1 MIASCRAH
9 GLVFEN
15 SSEGMV
21 FVLVIE
27 RRMANSLVSS
37 RLRRDIMS
45 DIVVGG
51 MGIDTCGNLM
61 GKASRDFVFLS
72 SNARSSRA
80 AVAFSI
86 LIAFRQ
92 PSVASAEFRSGA
104 PLNVRVLVNEL
115 ALCDLCM
122 NEPALCDLCI
132 GCGVSLRTHTIISF
146 MRFATLSLYYHLR
159 SGAVA
164 Q

>member
-1 MIASCRAH
+1 
-9 GLVFEN
+9 
-15 SSEGMV
+15 
-21 FVLVIE
+21 
-27 RRMANSLVSS
+27 
-37 RLRRDIMS
+37 
-45 DIVVGG
+45 
-51 MGIDTCGNLM
+51 M

-104 PLNVRVLVNEL
+104 PLNARVLVNEL

-122 NEPALCDLCI
+122 DEPALCDLCI
-132 GCGVSLRTHTIISF
+132 GCGVSALSLRTHTIMACF
-146 MRFATLSLYYHLR
+146 MRFATLSYHLR
-159 SGAVA
+159 IP
-164 Q
+164 